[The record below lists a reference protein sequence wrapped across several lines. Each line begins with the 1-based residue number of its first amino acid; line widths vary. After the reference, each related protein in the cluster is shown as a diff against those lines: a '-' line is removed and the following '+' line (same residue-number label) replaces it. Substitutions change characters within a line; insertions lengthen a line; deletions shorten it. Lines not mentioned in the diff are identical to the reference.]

1 MKLSDSIRYLKGVGE
16 KRAQLLM
23 RLGIDSAGAL
33 LRYYP
38 RRYEDWSKISP
49 IFSDN
54 LGFSVCVKA
63 RIVTPIYTKKIR
75 KNMTLHTFAAEDESG
90 RIKLTFFN
98 ADYTVKAL
106 RQGEEYLFF
115 GKMEGTP
122 FIREM
127 SSPKVAPV
135 GTAEMKPIYTVT
147 KGLNSKFI
155 SSLVPLY
162 IESLLVMGSKR

>member
-90 RIKLTFFN
+90 RIKLTQVRM
-98 ADYTVKAL
+98 T
-106 RQGEEYLFF
+106 E
-115 GKMEGTP
+115 
-122 FIREM
+122 
-127 SSPKVAPV
+127 
-135 GTAEMKPIYTVT
+135 
-147 KGLNSKFI
+147 
-155 SSLVPLY
+155 
-162 IESLLVMGSKR
+162 